1 MSVHAALHAL
11 APGDAG
17 HDDAQVG
24 RLEVSEADTATFHA
38 ARPRLFGIAY
48 RILGNTVDA
57 EDVVQD
63 TWIRW
68 QSTDR
73 TKVRDA
79 SPFLATTTR
88 RLAINLTQS
97 ARARH
102 ETHVGTWL
110 VEPADAGADPALD
123 VERAE
128 ALDLAVLTLLE
139 KLSSTERAAYLLREA
154 FEYPY
159 KRISHVLA
167 VSEINARQLVTR
179 ARSRLSGD
187 RRSAITPGAQQQLL
201 DAFVV
206 AAQTGD
212 LARLERTLIAD
223 MVRRPRGTD
232 CSRTAR
238 NSAAEP
244 RDDAHLPIAIAA

>member
-1 MSVHAALHAL
+1 MSVHAPLLAL
-11 APGDAG
+11 APRDVGPHDG
-17 HDDAQVG
+17 HIG
-24 RLEVSEADTATFHA
+24 RVEVSETDTATFDA
-38 ARPRLFGIAY
+38 ARQRLFGIAY

-79 SPFLATTTR
+79 TAFLATTTR
-88 RLAINLTQS
+88 RLAINVTQS

-102 ETHVGTWL
+102 ETWIGAWMSEP
-110 VEPADAGADPALD
+110 VEGGADPALD

-128 ALDLAVLTLLE
+128 ALGLAVLTLLE
-139 KLSSTERAAYLLREA
+139 RLSGTERAAYVLREA

-167 VSEINARQLVTR
+167 VSETNARQLVSR
-179 ARSRLSGD
+179 ARSRLAAD
-187 RRSAITPGAQQQLL
+187 RRSAVTPDEQRQLL

-212 LARLERTLIAD
+212 LARLERTLTGAA
-223 MVRRPRGTD
+223 VAPRAGG
-232 CSRTAR
+232 R
-238 NSAAEP
+238 
-244 RDDAHLPIAIAA
+244 LPAAIAA